1 MKKKRLF
8 IVIFFLLVAFLTN
21 AQERRIALVIGNSDY
36 EKSGVLKNPAN
47 DANLMAETLEGLD
60 FTVIKKLN
68 ASKFDMEN
76 VIYDFSRKLS
86 EYTIALFYYAGH
98 GIQVDGT
105 NYLLPI
111 DAKLNDKV
119 SAEFEAIDV
128 SKIVSQFERHP
139 DNTNIVI
146 LDACRNNPFKSFSRG
161 GESGFK
167 AIPAPSGTIIAFA
180 TSEGATASDGTGGN
194 GLYTSALAEEMKVPQ
209 RIEDVFINT
218 RNKVR
223 ERSNNQQSPQEWS
236 QLTGRFY
243 FSQDGTIENNNNL
256 KNNVVAQ
263 NNTPNIAP
271 TLDRGIIRSG
281 GQKAKVHLADLLE
294 FGYGMDEVLESG
306 VPSRY
311 LHGINF
317 QGGIIV
323 HLDEENRTGLIAAPF
338 DQARG
343 AKINYEE
350 ATEVCDFL
358 EIDGFDDW
366 KLPSR
371 GQLVLMYK
379 NLKQN
384 DYGNFTP
391 DSYWSGSKNGYHN
404 VWGFSFSSGSKY
416 DFDKTGLH
424 YVRAVRVF
432 TY

>member
-1 MKKKRLF
+1 MSRLLCT
-8 IVIFFLLVAFLTN
+8 IFLILISTPFFG
-21 AQERRIALVIGNSDY
+21 QDRRIALVIGNSDY
-36 EKSGVLKNPAN
+36 EQSGVLKNPVN
-47 DANLMAETLEGLD
+47 DANLMAQTLQELD

-68 ASKFDMEN
+68 ATKFDMES

-86 EYTIALFYYAGH
+86 EYTVALFYYAGH
-98 GIQVDGT
+98 GIQVEGT

-119 SAEFEAIDV
+119 AAEFEAIDV
-128 SKIVSQFERHP
+128 SKIVSQFERYP
-139 DNTNIVI
+139 DNINIVI

-180 TSEGATASDGTGGN
+180 TGEGATASDGTGGN
-194 GLYTSALAEEMKVPQ
+194 GLYTSALAEEMQKPQ

-218 RNKVR
+218 RIKVR
-223 ERSNNQQSPQEWS
+223 DRSKNQQSPQEWS
-236 QLTGRFY
+236 QLTGKFFFNKEGY
-243 FSQDGTIENNNNL
+243 SEAETVYAKNDSKENEV
-256 KNNVVAQ
+256 KA
-263 NNTPNIAP
+263 TP
-271 TLDRGIIRSG
+271 TLDRGLLRSG
-281 GQKAKVHLADLLE
+281 GQKAKVHISDLLE
-294 FGYGMDEVLESG
+294 FGYSMEEVLESG
-306 VPSRY
+306 VPNRY

-323 HLDEENRTGLIAAPF
+323 HIDEENRTGLIAAPY

-343 AKINYEE
+343 AKVNFEE
-350 ATEVCDFL
+350 ANELCEFL

-371 GQLVLMYK
+371 GQLTLMYK
-379 NLKQN
+379 NLKEN
-384 DYGNFTP
+384 DYGNFTL
-391 DSYWSGSKNGYHN
+391 DSYWSGSTNGYN
-404 VWGFSFSSGSKY
+404 NAWGFSFSSGSKY
-416 DFDKTGLH
+416 DFDKTGKH

>member
-1 MKKKRLF
+1 MRS
-8 IVIFFLLVAFLTN
+8 FLSASLLILISTLSYS
-21 AQERRIALVIGNSDY
+21 QDRRIALVIGNSDY
-36 EKSGVLKNPAN
+36 EQSGVLKNPVN
-47 DANLMAETLEGLD
+47 DANLMAQTLEELD

-68 ASKFDMEN
+68 ATKFDMES

-86 EYTIALFYYAGH
+86 EYTVALFYYAGH
-98 GIQVDGT
+98 GIQVEGT

-119 SAEFEAIDV
+119 AAEFEAIDV
-128 SKIVSQFERHP
+128 SKIVSQFERYP
-139 DNTNIVI
+139 DNINIVI

-180 TSEGATASDGTGGN
+180 TGEGATASDGTGGN
-194 GLYTSALAEEMKVPQ
+194 GLYTSALAEEMQKPQ

-218 RNKVR
+218 RVKVR
-223 ERSNNQQSPQEWS
+223 ERSDNQQSPQEWS
-236 QLTGRFY
+236 QLTGRFFFNPEGATAATNDY
-243 FSQDGTIENNNNL
+243 MNEAVIA
-256 KNNVVAQ
+256 KNDKPK
-263 NNTPNIAP
+263 TAP
-271 TLDRGIIRSG
+271 TLDRGIISSG
-281 GQKAKVHLADLLE
+281 GQRAKVHLSDLLE
-294 FGYGMDEVLESG
+294 FGYSVDEVLESG

-311 LHGINF
+311 MHGINF

-323 HLDEENRTGLIAAPF
+323 DIDEENRTGLIAAPF

-343 AKINYEE
+343 AKVNFEE
-350 ATEVCDFL
+350 ANEICEFL

-371 GQLVLMYK
+371 GQLIKMYK
-379 NLKQN
+379 NLKEN
-384 DYGNFTP
+384 DYGNFTL
-391 DSYWSGSKNGYHN
+391 DSYWSGSTNGYN
-404 VWGFSFSSGSKY
+404 NAWGFSFSSGSKY
-416 DFDKTGLH
+416 DFDKTGKH